1 MRCHPGSMEEDIE
14 KIEQA
19 DYEYF
24 YSLRRKACWR
34 RRGKSK
40 PRRDVSEIID
50 IERRCWRE

>member
-1 MRCHPGSMEEDIE
+1 MEGEDIE

-34 RRGKSK
+34 RRGKTK
-40 PRRDVSEIID
+40 PRRDVSEVIN
-50 IERRCWRE
+50 IERRWWQE